1 MTVID
6 IHSHFV
12 PQDFPAPPS
21 GVPEAEWPVMQPM
34 ENGHTQMLIGGEPF
48 RVFDPAYWD
57 LAGRLEFMDRE
68 GIDIQLL
75 SPLPELLG
83 YWLSPETTEALA
95 RHMHA
100 QMAEAIARAPDR
112 LAGIGMVPLQ
122 DVPRAVAMLEEVS
135 GLGFK
140 GVLVASNVNGR
151 SLADPEFEAFFA
163 YAADLSLPVLV
174 HGYRPAGTERFLGSP
189 LLAPIVGPPQD
200 VTAVIASL
208 IMTDILGR
216 IPDLRLVFLHGGGGF
231 GSVLD
236 RMDHVWRKFPDM
248 QEQVAVAPRDYVRR
262 FWYDTVTFS
271 EEYLA
276 YLIGAFGPETIMAG
290 SDGPTPLG
298 QLGMS
303 DFVRGACDGDEG
315 SADQILG
322 ANAIALF
329 GLGDMLGGEPPR
341 RHPRPAERTDA

>member
-21 GVPEAEWPVMQPM
+21 GVPESEWPVMQAM
-34 ENGHTQMLIGGEPF
+34 DDGRAQMVIGGEPF
-48 RVFDPAYWD
+48 RVFDTAYWD
-57 LAGRLEFMDRE
+57 VAGRLEFMDRE
-68 GIDIQLL
+68 GIDFQLL

-83 YWLSPETTEALA
+83 YWFAPETTEALA

-100 QMAEAIARAPDR
+100 QMAAAIASAPDR

-122 DVPRAVAMLEEVS
+122 DVPRAVAMLEEIS

-140 GVLVASNVNGR
+140 GVLVASNVNGM
-151 SLADPEFEAFFA
+151 SLADSRFDPFFA
-163 YAADLSLPVLV
+163 GAAEIGLPVLV
-174 HGYRPAGTERFLGSP
+174 HGYKPAGTERFVGSP

-200 VTAVIASL
+200 ITALIASL
-208 IMTDILGR
+208 IITDILGR
-216 IPDLRLVFLHGGGGF
+216 FRDLKLVFLHGGGGF

-248 QEQVAVAPRDYVRR
+248 QEKVAVAPRDYVRR

-276 YLIGAFGPETIMAG
+276 YLIGAFGLETIMAG

-303 DFVRGACDGDEG
+303 DFVRGACHGDED
-315 SADQILG
+315 SAGQILG

-329 GLGDMLGGEPPR
+329 GLDEMLGGEQPR
-341 RHPRPAERTDA
+341 RHPRAAERTDA